1 MTSLQTVDVICY
13 KARFKI
19 LPLPQGSEM
28 ETDPMRLA
36 HKRKVQAKLQKRI
49 KAIVANIATV
59 TTSTAVQS
67 KVPSV
72 HSKAASAHKLEQVT
86 STSVQIQLTPKQQ
99 QVLDI
104 VRDATQ
110 GINPKAIGLLAGQEE
125 AKASAWA
132 AGALKKLLDEKLVE
146 KTQTGNKVTYQLAR

>member
-1 MTSLQTVDVICY
+1 M
-13 KARFKI
+13 
-19 LPLPQGSEM
+19 GSEM

-49 KAIVANIATV
+49 KAIVANLATV
-59 TTSTAVQS
+59 KSSTTVQQ
-67 KVPSV
+67 PAQSV
-72 HSKAASAHKLEQVT
+72 HSKALSAHQSEQAATPTVT
-86 STSVQIQLTPKQQ
+86 CQLTPKQQ
-99 QVLDI
+99 QVLEI
-104 VRDATQ
+104 VRGAVE

-146 KTQTGNKVTYQLAR
+146 KNQVGNKVTYTLAV